1 MTVQEEARN
10 VMNGLLGLLHVPLES
25 GTTVRFS
32 GGEEQPIPTPLK
44 ATAAL
49 SGVLG
54 AIGVSAV
61 VFGLFGSWPF
71 ESDMVTLKNHERCA

>member
-1 MTVQEEARN
+1 
-10 VMNGLLGLLHVPLES
+10 MNGLLGLLHVPLES

-32 GGEEQPIPTPLK
+32 GSEEQPIPTPLK

-61 VFGLFGSWPF
+61 VFGLFRGLSNPTW
-71 ESDMVTLKNHERCA
+71 SHKKTMNGVLNDVYRLA